1 MLLGWHV
8 YALLLT
14 FIVLG
19 LGSELIKLSVPP
31 RASVG
36 SYLRLLRS
44 RYVMLGGVS
53 LRVGVAILV
62 FNFTNEYFAMN
73 GETPFSELRSVESA
87 LRRTGVGIGR
97 VEGKSIPEWQPFLKE
112 QIYRAGVASPA

>member
-1 MLLGWHV
+1 MVTPEGMPDLFGVMLTFHGIALFAYEGRFRQLLVKACIALLLGWHV

-44 RYVMLGGVS
+44 RYVMLGAFRCLGTWRSWFSTS
-53 LRVGVAILV
+53 L
-62 FNFTNEYFAMN
+62 MN
-73 GETPFSELRSVESA
+73 TLR
-87 LRRTGVGIGR
+87 
-97 VEGKSIPEWQPFLKE
+97 
-112 QIYRAGVASPA
+112 